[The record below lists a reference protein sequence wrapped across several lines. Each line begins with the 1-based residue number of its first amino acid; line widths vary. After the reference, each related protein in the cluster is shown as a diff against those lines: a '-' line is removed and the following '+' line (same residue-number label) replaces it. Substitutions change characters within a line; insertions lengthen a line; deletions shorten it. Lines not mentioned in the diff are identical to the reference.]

1 MEQKRLSLKQ
11 KTRKEIT
18 KIQDAMFYD
27 EQMKTD
33 KFRIVEEILYPAGLE
48 TDLVAIGIN
57 KAIWN
62 TK

>member
-1 MEQKRLSLKQ
+1 MEQRRLSLNQ
-11 KTRKEIT
+11 KTRQET
-18 KIQDAMFYD
+18 AKIENALFHLL
-27 EQMKTD
+27 QMQTD